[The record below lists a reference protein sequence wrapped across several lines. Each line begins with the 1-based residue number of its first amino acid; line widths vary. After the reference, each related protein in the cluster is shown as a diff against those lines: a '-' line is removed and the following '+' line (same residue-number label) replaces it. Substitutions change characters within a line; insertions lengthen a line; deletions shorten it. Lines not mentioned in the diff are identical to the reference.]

1 MAGIYVHIPF
11 CKRKCIYCDFYSV
24 GVAGMEERYVK
35 ALAAELRMRKDEL
48 RGEAVRTLYLG
59 GGTPSLLSPSQISY
73 IADALKKEVGIDE
86 LEEFTIE
93 VNPDDVSEKYIRA
106 LAEIGVNRVS
116 MGIQSFVDSELLT
129 INRRHSAAE
138 AVAAVDSIRKAG
150 IKNISIDLIYGLPG
164 QTLETW
170 RYSVEKAVELDVQH
184 ISSYNLSYEE
194 GTRLYFLRERGDIQ
208 ECDEETCIKMYEY
221 LVARLADAGF
231 EHYEV
236 SNFAKQGRYSKHNSS
251 YWDGTI
257 YLGLGASA
265 HSYDGDVRS
274 YNVANVKQ
282 YLSEIEAGSLVC
294 ERETAT
300 IDEKYDEYVMIRLR
314 TKWGI
319 NADNLMATFGEKYYE
334 HFMKESKPYIKSGKM
349 SCEGSCYRLTEAGV
363 MISDMIIRDLMS

>member
-11 CKRKCIYCDFYSV
+11 CKRKCIYCDFYSI
-24 GVAGMEERYVK
+24 GAAGMEERYVK
-35 ALAAELRMRKDEL
+35 ALADELRMRKDEL

-164 QTLETW
+164 QTPETW

-208 ECDEETCIKMYEY
+208 ECDEGTCIKMYEY
-221 LVARLADAGF
+221 LVARLDDAGF

-236 SNFAKQGRYSKHNSS
+236 SNFAKPGRYSKHNSS
-251 YWDGTI
+251 YWNGTI

-265 HSYDGDVRS
+265 HSYDGVMRS
-274 YNVANVKQ
+274 YNVANVKR

-319 NADNLMATFGEKYYE
+319 NADNLMATFGEKYSE

-349 SCEGSCYRLTEAGV
+349 CCEGSCYRLTEAGV

>member
-11 CKRKCIYCDFYSV
+11 CKRKCIYCDFYSI
-24 GVAGMEERYVK
+24 GAAGIEGRYVN
-35 ALAAELRMRKDEL
+35 ALADELRMRKGEL
-48 RGEAVRTLYLG
+48 RGEAVKTLYFG
-59 GGTPSLLSPSQISY
+59 GGTPSLLSPSQISR
-73 IADALKKEVGIDE
+73 IADALRKEVGVDE

-93 VNPDDVSEKYIRA
+93 VNPDDVSEEYIRA

-116 MGIQSFVDSELLT
+116 MGIQSFVDSELRA
-129 INRRHSAAE
+129 INRRHSAAD
-138 AVAAVDSIRKAG
+138 AVAAVDNIRKAG
-150 IKNISIDLIYGLPG
+150 INNISIDLIYGLPS
-164 QTLETW
+164 QTIETW
-170 RYSVEKAVELDVQH
+170 RYSVEKAVELDIQH

-208 ECDEETCIKMYEY
+208 ECDEEICVKMYEY

-236 SNFAKQGRYSKHNSS
+236 SNFAKPGRYSKHNSS
-251 YWDGTI
+251 YWNGSI

-274 YNVANVKQ
+274 YNVADVKR
-282 YLSEIEAGSLVC
+282 YLSEIEAGKLAC
-294 ERETAT
+294 EREYAT

-319 NADNLMATFGEKYYE
+319 DVGELKATFGEKYYE
-334 HFMKESKPYIKSGKM
+334 HFMKESQSYIKSGKM
-349 SCEGSCYRLTEAGV
+349 SRDGTCCRLNEAGV